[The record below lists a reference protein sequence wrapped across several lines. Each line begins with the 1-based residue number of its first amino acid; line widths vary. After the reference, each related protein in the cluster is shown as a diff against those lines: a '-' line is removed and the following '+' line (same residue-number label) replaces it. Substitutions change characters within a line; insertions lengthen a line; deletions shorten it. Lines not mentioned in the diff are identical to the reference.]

1 MTYKEIFLKFKGLNT
16 AHTTAL
22 EALMEQGIPA
32 DSNLNELVL
41 SVALCD
47 YITSVRNMAKK
58 VLKKRGNTAVNEA
71 LSLLSRRNY
80 QNDSGNKNLE
90 TDLPELEKIAGFR
103 TTQFAKYL
111 YIRNSGLRNARDYF
125 FEYAGIEELRFY
137 FIHDSYT
144 SQDGD
149 AIRLYPG
156 RGDLSGRVAQTMLDV
171 IPEVADKVTYI
182 SCNTKE
188 AVSLNLEG
196 IQLPNLYELAL
207 HTGMNTIPAGLF
219 DHPSMRKLG
228 ITANVETLPEGFG
241 KLKNLTKLYLSAPVS
256 ELPKDIFSLEQMEW
270 FSLYNTRLETLPE
283 EIGNFKNLT
292 TITIDGNPELK
303 NIPQS
308 LFDLPK
314 LNDVY
319 KRDIRAEF
327 MPANEYEVLFN
338 DFSFYLKW
346 FKEIP
351 SVQEQI
357 DRYKAGEPH
366 FMPELILAVSRCY
379 YDDEHGLKLTDLYS
393 PIEKLAPESLKA
405 VNKAIKN
412 PKFIDQRVIT
422 EEKLAKIKQK
432 VEAFE
437 GFNADKFMEFVRELI
452 AYVDAEYPFEKW

>member
-1 MTYKEIFLKFKGLNT
+1 MTYKEIFLKFKGLI
-16 AHTTAL
+16 TTHMEAL
-22 EALMEQGIPA
+22 EALMEQGIPD

-47 YITSVRNMAKK
+47 YTTSVRNMAKK
-58 VLKKRGNTAVNEA
+58 VLKKHGNTAVNEA

-80 QNDSGNKNLE
+80 QNDPGNKNLV

-103 TTQFAKYL
+103 TTELAKYL
-111 YIRNSGLRNARDYF
+111 FIRNSSLRNAKDYF
-125 FEYAGIEELRFY
+125 YDRASVEELRFY
-137 FIHDSYT
+137 FVNDSYT

-149 AIRLYPG
+149 TIWLHPG
-156 RGDLSGRVAQTMLDV
+156 RINLTGRVAQTMFDV
-171 IPEVADKVTYI
+171 IPQVADKVTYI

-188 AVSLNLEG
+188 PVSLNLEG
-196 IQLPNLYELAL
+196 IQLPKLYELAL
-207 HTGMNTIPAGLF
+207 HTQMDALPPGLF

-241 KLKNLTKLYLSAPVS
+241 KLKNLTKLYISAPVS
-256 ELPKDIFSLEQMEW
+256 ELPKDIFTLEHMEW
-270 FSLYNTRLETLPE
+270 FSLYKTRLETLPE

-292 TITIDGNPELK
+292 TISIDDNPELK

-314 LNDVY
+314 LNEVY

-327 MPANEYEVLFN
+327 MPANEYEVLVN
-338 DFSFYLKW
+338 DFSFYLEC
-346 FKEIP
+346 FKDIP
-351 SVQEQI
+351 AVQEQI
-357 DRYKAGEPH
+357 ESYKAGEPH

-393 PIEKLAPESLKA
+393 PIEKLAPESLKV
-405 VNKAIKN
+405 VNRAIKN
-412 PKFIDQRVIT
+412 PKFIDQQVIT

-432 VEAFE
+432 VQVFE
-437 GFNADKFMEFVRELI
+437 GFNADKFMEFIREMI

>member
-1 MTYKEIFLKFKGLNT
+1 MTYQEIFLKFKGLNT
-16 AHTTAL
+16 AHITAL
-22 EALMEQGIPA
+22 EAIMEQGIPT

-47 YITSVRNMAKK
+47 YITSVRNSAKK
-58 VLKKRGNTAVNEA
+58 VLKKHGNAAVKEA

-90 TDLPELEKIAGFR
+90 TDFPELEKIPGFR

-111 YIRNSGLRNARDYF
+111 FIRSNSLRNARDYF
-125 FEYAGIEELRFY
+125 FEQASVDELRFY

-149 AIRLYPG
+149 AICLYPG
-156 RGDLSGRVAQTMLDV
+156 RGELSARVAQTMLDV

-182 SCNTKE
+182 SCNTK
-188 AVSLNLEG
+188 APVSLSLEG

-207 HTGMNTIPAGLF
+207 HTHMDALPAGLF

-256 ELPKDIFSLEQMEW
+256 ELPKDIFTLEHMEW
-270 FSLYNTRLETLPE
+270 FSLYKTRLETLPE
-283 EIGNFKNLT
+283 EIGNFKKLT
-292 TITIDGNPELK
+292 TISIDGNPYLK

-314 LNDVY
+314 LSESY

-338 DFSFYLKW
+338 DFNFYLCW
-346 FKEIP
+346 FKDIP
-351 SVQEQI
+351 EVQEQI
-357 DRYKAGEPH
+357 DRYQAGEAH

-393 PIEKLAPESLKA
+393 PIEQLAPESLKV
-405 VNKAIKN
+405 VNRAIKN
-412 PKFIDQRVIT
+412 PKFIDQRVVT

-432 VEAFE
+432 VQVFE
-437 GFNADKFMEFVRELI
+437 GFNADKFLEFIRVLI
-452 AYVDAEYPFEKW
+452 AYVDAKYPFEKW